1 MNLRDQVES
10 LLPNWQSWY
19 PTVFDAAVDLGIL
32 RARVCP
38 PGSLLLS
45 QRHASIYNEAVQAF
59 REQWSVV
66 EQEEQSE
73 ISSREGDEE
82 ERGESDADRVM
93 RLVSKLPPNTISV
106 PRPAM
111 FVAIVTA
118 PGRPASATICASFS
132 WNLAFNTW

>member
-59 REQWSVV
+59 REQWSAA
-66 EQEEQSE
+66 EQEQADEE
-73 ISSREGDEE
+73 ARSREESQP
-82 ERGESDADRVM
+82 ESDAHRVM
-93 RLVSKLPPNTISV
+93 RMVSRLSPDD
-106 PRPAM
+106 
-111 FVAIVTA
+111 
-118 PGRPASATICASFS
+118 
-132 WNLAFNTW
+132 LQEEE

>member
-19 PTVFDAAVDLGIL
+19 PTVFEAAVDLGIL

-45 QRHASIYNEAVQAF
+45 QRHASVYNEAVQAF

-66 EQEEQSE
+66 EQEEPSE
-73 ISSREGDEE
+73 VLDRDRDEDD
-82 ERGESDADRVM
+82 RGESDADRVM
-93 RLVSKLPPNTISV
+93 RLVSKLPPNDD
-106 PRPAM
+106 
-111 FVAIVTA
+111 
-118 PGRPASATICASFS
+118 GE
-132 WNLAFNTW
+132 

>member
-1 MNLRDQVES
+1 MSLRDQVET

-59 REQWSVV
+59 REQWSAA
-66 EQEEQSE
+66 EQEEQNDSPDH
-73 ISSREGDEE
+73 R
-82 ERGESDADRVM
+82 SDADVDTETDAERVM
-93 RLVSKLPPNTISV
+93 RLISRLPPSDV
-106 PRPAM
+106 
-111 FVAIVTA
+111 
-118 PGRPASATICASFS
+118 SDDE
-132 WNLAFNTW
+132 

>member
-19 PTVFDAAVDLGIL
+19 PTVFEAAVDLGIL

-59 REQWSVV
+59 REQWSAV
-66 EQEEQSE
+66 EQEEQPE
-73 ISSREGDEE
+73 ALDRERDEE
-82 ERGESDADRVM
+82 ERGESDTDRVM
-93 RLVSKLPPNTISV
+93 RMVSKLPPSEDCEN
-106 PRPAM
+106 
-111 FVAIVTA
+111 
-118 PGRPASATICASFS
+118 
-132 WNLAFNTW
+132 

>member
-1 MNLRDQVES
+1 

-66 EQEEQSE
+66 EQEEQTEVSDHG
-73 ISSREGDEE
+73 RKTDE
-82 ERGESDADRVM
+82 RDESDADRVM
-93 RLVSKLPPNTISV
+93 RLVSRLPPSDLVNDE
-106 PRPAM
+106 
-111 FVAIVTA
+111 
-118 PGRPASATICASFS
+118 
-132 WNLAFNTW
+132 

>member
-1 MNLRDQVES
+1 MSLRDQVES

-59 REQWSVV
+59 REQWRAV
-66 EQEEQSE
+66 EQEEN
-73 ISSREGDEE
+73 GDSPD
-82 ERGESDADRVM
+82 RGSDSAEDAETDAERVM
-93 RLVSKLPPNTISV
+93 RLVSRLPP
-106 PRPAM
+106 
-111 FVAIVTA
+111 
-118 PGRPASATICASFS
+118 ASGPDEE
-132 WNLAFNTW
+132 

>member
-1 MNLRDQVES
+1 MSLRDQVET

-59 REQWSVV
+59 REQWSAV
-66 EQEEQSE
+66 EQE
-73 ISSREGDEE
+73 G
-82 ERGESDADRVM
+82 GAESDRDARHETRDESEADSESFASRVT
-93 RLVSKLPPNTISV
+93 RLALRLPPSDDE
-106 PRPAM
+106 
-111 FVAIVTA
+111 
-118 PGRPASATICASFS
+118 
-132 WNLAFNTW
+132 

>member
-1 MNLRDQVES
+1 VNLRDQVES

-19 PTVFDAAVDLGIL
+19 PTVFEAAVDLGIL

-73 ISSREGDEE
+73 VLDREHDEE
-82 ERGESDADRVM
+82 ERGESDANRVM
-93 RLVSKLPPNTISV
+93 RMVSKLPPNDD
-106 PRPAM
+106 
-111 FVAIVTA
+111 
-118 PGRPASATICASFS
+118 
-132 WNLAFNTW
+132 LE

>member
-19 PTVFDAAVDLGIL
+19 PTVFEAAVDLGIL

-73 ISSREGDEE
+73 GSIRERNEDE
-82 ERGESDADRVM
+82 RSESDADRVM
-93 RLVSKLPPNTISV
+93 RLVSRLPPGDDS
-106 PRPAM
+106 
-111 FVAIVTA
+111 
-118 PGRPASATICASFS
+118 SDE
-132 WNLAFNTW
+132 

>member
-73 ISSREGDEE
+73 VSSRESDEE

-93 RLVSKLPPNTISV
+93 RLVSKLPPNTM
-106 PRPAM
+106 PDDE
-111 FVAIVTA
+111 
-118 PGRPASATICASFS
+118 
-132 WNLAFNTW
+132 

>member
-59 REQWSVV
+59 REQWSAA
-66 EQEEQSE
+66 EP
-73 ISSREGDEE
+73 EGDEQ
-82 ERGESDADRVM
+82 ERDAGHETRDVSEVESESAESR
-93 RLVSKLPPNTISV
+93 V
-106 PRPAM
+106 PRIM
-111 FVAIVTA
+111 S
-118 PGRPASATICASFS
+118 R
-132 WNLAFNTW
+132 NTSNHS